1 MTLQPQTTFSL
12 PDETAR
18 VAHAAYPNG
27 NLYLKMR
34 DALGTIYQ
42 DQMFAHLFPHNGR
55 PVEAPWRLALITVL
69 QFLEELPDR
78 QAADAV
84 RGRID
89 WKYLLGLELTD
100 PGFDATVLCEFRKRL
115 IEGGAEQLL

>member
-1 MTLQPQTTFSL
+1 LLIYSL
-12 PDETAR
+12 TMADQ
-18 VAHAAYPNG
+18 
-27 NLYLKMR
+27 LKP
-34 DALGTIYQ
+34 A
-42 DQMFAHLFPHNGR
+42 F
-55 PVEAPWRLALITVL
+55 RLALITVL

-89 WKYLLGLELTD
+89 WKYALGLELTD

-115 IEGGAEQLL
+115 VEGGAEQVLLDAILNVFKERGWLRITTTSAYRLDPREPRKYERSID

>member
-1 MTLQPQTTFSL
+1 MADP
-12 PDETAR
+12 
-18 VAHAAYPNG
+18 
-27 NLYLKMR
+27 LKP
-34 DALGTIYQ
+34 A
-42 DQMFAHLFPHNGR
+42 F
-55 PVEAPWRLALITVL
+55 RLALITVW

-89 WKYLLGLELTD
+89 WKYALGLELTD

-115 IEGGAEQLL
+115 VEGGIEQVLLDAMLTAFKEQGWLKSRQNQRTDSTHVQEIRASDQSADVRWGSYAFCAE